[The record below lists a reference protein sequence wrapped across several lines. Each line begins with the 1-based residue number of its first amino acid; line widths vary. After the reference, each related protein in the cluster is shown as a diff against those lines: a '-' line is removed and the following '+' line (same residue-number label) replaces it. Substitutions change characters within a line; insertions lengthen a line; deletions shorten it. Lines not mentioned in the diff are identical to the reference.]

1 MPPKNNVPKNANTS
15 TVTTLDTTAA
25 LAPEPTQT
33 VSVQEVK
40 PVESAP
46 VKKSRKAPVSKL
58 TPPVASEQT
67 VSSAQPTDDK
77 SAQPTNDTPVQAT
90 NDTPVQA
97 GGKKTA
103 KRTATKQTAGQ
114 VVAPAS
120 DVSQPVVSQDAG
132 VVTKQKRAPRKTA
145 TTTSTAPV
153 TTTSATTENEQT
165 AGDVTTDEKQ
175 IRSFK
180 VQLPGSENFEGRF
193 TGLTPY
199 QAANKALSKY
209 FREGERDNAEVTF
222 SICESTRKSKKSVY
236 TYVGQ
241 RHRLDEPVKY
251 TIQDGREI
259 VKNFKN
265 TLKKVKKS
273 ATTAV
278 AAPAPVSA

>member
-1 MPPKNNVPKNANTS
+1 MPPKNTVPKNANTS
-15 TVTTLDTTAA
+15 TVTTPDNTLTS
-25 LAPEPTQT
+25 APEATLSSQP
-33 VSVQEVK
+33 
-40 PVESAP
+40 ESMP
-46 VKKSRKAPVSKL
+46 VKKSTRKAPVSKL
-58 TPPVASEQT
+58 APQVSSEQT

-77 SAQPTNDTPVQAT
+77 TPNVKSADSQT
-90 NDTPVQA
+90 
-97 GGKKTA
+97 GGKKTTA
-103 KRTATKQTAGQ
+103 TKPATKRVVTKQTAGQ
-114 VVAPAS
+114 VETS
-120 DVSQPVVSQDAG
+120 VVSQEAS
-132 VVTKQKRAPRKTA
+132 VVTKPKRAPRKTA
-145 TTTSTAPV
+145 PDV
-153 TTTSATTENEQT
+153 IATETKAVDNEQT
-165 AGDVTTDEKQ
+165 AGDVNADEKQ

-180 VQLPGSENFEGRF
+180 VQLPGSDNFEGRF

-209 FREGERDNAEVTF
+209 FREGDRDNAEVTF

-273 ATTAV
+273 ATVTATATV
-278 AAPAPVSA
+278 